1 MDTGQSNIIS
11 SSQNADLPF
20 FFADR
25 RTPVM
30 LEPIFLPLLLIL
42 IAMILGFCLIL
53 PGIRGRE
60 RIFAALR
67 FLMLGS
73 AGLWIFFSVFCTEWI
88 SASTRS
94 TVQLFS
100 HDRELVE
107 SDIKLQLG
115 FFSANITLR
124 ATDEVK
130 FPNRHWNERFQ
141 MHQIDSD
148 YNVLLKNGVPS
159 PILEIASHFTSRSSR
174 ISLQRSK
181 KFVLF
186 FRISFAFQMLA
197 LILWLV
203 AVCIISKTIAVG
215 AQFLLLSGLSQVMSC
230 TLIAFIPEM
239 IIHLP
244 GSKLETGF
252 GWCWSLNMGMGLYA
266 LVLGII
272 IQIMECLA
280 QSTIQEF
287 FNFVPWE
294 ENDCFDCKQL
304 GAKCEHC
311 SRTPV
316 TPVPRTRYESE
327 TVKAVRQMVN
337 GGKLYPKAISMKLE
351 DELKYERKQSKK
363 SDSRSN
369 GSRRSRNA
377 PAGLDSAFETASTV
391 SSKVNDNTLDFG
403 DWTIMEP
410 GNFGTERHFL
420 EGFVSPQILPALQNG
435 ARPAMFRRESSY
447 SSTSDEAWVL
457 STVNY

>member
-1 MDTGQSNIIS
+1 MGDTGQSNVI

-30 LEPIFLPLLLIL
+30 LEPIFLPLILIL

-252 GWCWSLNMGMGLYA
+252 GWCWSLNLGMGLYA

-304 GAKCEHC
+304 SAKCEHC

-369 GSRRSRNA
+369 GSRRSRNV

-435 ARPAMFRRESSY
+435 ARPAMFRPESSY
-447 SSTSDEAWVL
+447 SSTSDEA
-457 STVNY
+457 

>member
-1 MDTGQSNIIS
+1 MDTGQIP
-11 SSQNADLPF
+11 SQNGELPF

-30 LEPIFLPLLLIL
+30 LEPIFLPLILIL

-215 AQFLLLSGLSQVMSC
+215 AQFLLLSGLSQIMSC

-252 GWCWSLNMGMGLYA
+252 GWCWSLNLGMGLYA

-369 GSRRSRNA
+369 GSRRSRNV

-447 SSTSDEAWVL
+447 SSTSDEA
-457 STVNY
+457 